1 MKIFHS
7 LLSNSQTTPL
17 RSFVSLVI
25 MSQKYYGCGRVR
37 ESISCVWYFVCSGIW
52 IVAFFFLIKIFL
64 WECGFWISWSQLNFY
79 FSSTY
84 ICHSPFG
91 VVWYYDLMWGVFVF
105 VFFLNEFGFWML
117 APNGTTFSS
126 FCSSVHIYLS
136 SQLTLWS
143 GLNFEVMWCPTL
155 VVQSGWRKNGMN
167 E

>member
-1 MKIFHS
+1 MTTRVC
-7 LLSNSQTTPL
+7 LSNENLSFFALKFPNYPL
-17 RSFVSLVI
+17 KTFCLPSNNVSKILWERP
-25 MSQKYYGCGRVR
+25 CER
-37 ESISCVWYFVCSGIW
+37 EHLMCLGIG
-52 IVAFFFLIKIFL
+52 IFFFLIFL

-105 VFFLNEFGFWML
+105 VFFFNEFGFWML